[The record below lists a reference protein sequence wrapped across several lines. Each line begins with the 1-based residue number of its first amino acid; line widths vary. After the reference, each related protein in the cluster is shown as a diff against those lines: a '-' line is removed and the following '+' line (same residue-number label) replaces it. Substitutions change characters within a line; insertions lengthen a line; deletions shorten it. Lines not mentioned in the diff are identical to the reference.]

1 MMSRIIPIATAVV
14 ADSLR
19 RKVVYIVLVFAAF
32 LALAIPALPSYGL
45 GVEDAVFR
53 EVALALSFV
62 TALVLTLSLA
72 ANRVP
77 AEVERRTVYNV
88 IAKGV
93 GRWEYLVGTWL
104 GILIVTGGAIAAFTV
119 VEQVIA
125 LVKYR
130 DAMWQLWQGALAV
143 WLEMGVLA
151 AFAVAVSAITGP
163 VVVVTA
169 SLAALFA
176 GHSRST
182 LLGGEGALGL
192 RPFYPSLDAF
202 NVVNPVAH
210 GSGVPPL
217 YIVSMLV
224 VFLGFA
230 AMSLAVGIAL
240 FSRRD
245 L

>member
-1 MMSRIIPIATAVV
+1 MMSRIFPIAAAVV

-19 RKVVYIVLVFAAF
+19 RKIIYVVLVFAAL
-32 LALAIPALPSYGL
+32 LAFAIPSLPSYGL
-45 GVEDAVFR
+45 GIEDAVFR

-77 AEVERRTVYNV
+77 SEVERRTVYNV
-88 IAKGV
+88 VAKGV

-104 GILIVTGGAIAAFTV
+104 GILLVTGGAISAFTV
-119 VEQVIA
+119 VEQAIA
-125 LVKYR
+125 LAKYG
-130 DAMWQLWQGALAV
+130 DAMWRLWQGAIAI
-143 WLEMGVLA
+143 WLEMGVLS
-151 AFAVAVSAITGP
+151 AFAVAISSITGP

-169 SLAALFA
+169 SLAVLFA

-210 GSGVPPL
+210 GSGVPLL

-224 VFLGFA
+224 VFLGLA
-230 AMSLAVGIAL
+230 VLSLAVGITL

>member
-1 MMSRIIPIATAVV
+1 MMSRILPIATAVV

-19 RKVVYIVLVFAAF
+19 RKIIYVVLVFAAL
-32 LALAIPALPSYGL
+32 LALAIPSLPNYGL

-77 AEVERRTVYNV
+77 AEVERRTVYSV
-88 IAKGV
+88 VAKGV
-93 GRWEYLVGTWL
+93 GRWEYLTGTWL
-104 GILIVTGGAIAAFTV
+104 GIVLVAGGAVAAFTV
-119 VEQVIA
+119 VQQVIA
-125 LVKYR
+125 VAKYG
-130 DAMWQLWQGALAV
+130 DPMWQLWQGALAI
-143 WLEMGVLA
+143 WLEMGVVS
-151 AFAVAVSAITGP
+151 AFAVAVSAIAGP

-169 SLAALFA
+169 SLAVLFI

-182 LLGGEGALGL
+182 LLGGEGALAL
-192 RPFYPSLDAF
+192 QPFFPSLDAF

-210 GSGVPPL
+210 GAGVPPL
-217 YIVSMLV
+217 YLMSMLV
-224 VFLGFA
+224 VFLGLA
-230 AMSLAVGIAL
+230 GLSLVVGIML
-240 FSRRD
+240 FAKRD